1 MQSSGFSMSFTE
13 IASHR
18 GGAFLWPENSA
29 LAFRQALALPAEQL
43 ELDVHLSADGEV
55 VVMHDATLDRTT
67 DQCGPVRSRSLAELR
82 GARVKGTGGE
92 GVPSLAEAVE
102 MTQAAG
108 RILRL
113 EIKAGGT
120 GRPYPSIVPACL
132 AVLDAAGMR
141 ARTVLMSFEPMTVAA
156 AAAAGGFHRLGLLMG
171 SRPWHGMGPEGAV
184 ALARACHAEELG
196 LTIADW
202 DEGSVAAL
210 RAAGLGVG
218 AWGTNDEATIR
229 RGFALGMDAIAT
241 DDPPLAL
248 RLRG

>member
-1 MQSSGFSMSFTE
+1 MAAGRVGTE

-18 GGAFLWPENSA
+18 GGAILWPENSL

-43 ELDVHLSADGEV
+43 EIDVHLTADGEV
-55 VVMHDATLDRTT
+55 AVIHDATLDRTT
-67 DQCGPVRSRSLAELR
+67 DGTGPVRARTMAELR
-82 GARVKGTGGE
+82 RLRLKGTGGE
-92 GVPSLAEAVE
+92 GVPSLAEVVALTRE
-102 MTQAAG
+102 AG

-113 EIKAGGT
+113 EIKADGM
-120 GRPYPSIVPACL
+120 GRPYPGIVPACL
-132 AVLDAAGMR
+132 AVLDAARMR

-156 AAAAGGFHRLGLLMG
+156 AAAAGGFHRLVLLMG
-171 SRPWHGMGPEGAV
+171 SRPWHGMGPEGAI

-202 DEGSVAAL
+202 EEDSVAAL
-210 RAAGLGVG
+210 RAAGLGVS
-218 AWGTNDEATIR
+218 AWGTNDEASIR